1 MRHLVKHALESR
13 SLICCRRVNGGD
25 VVTGR
30 IRKWIESG
38 SIRDDGPFLTRI
50 GVERV
55 GREWCG
61 RRHGNAAEPPRNR
74 VSIVPAGMR
83 MVCGSAPDGD
93 PGALGHF
100 LLEGIS
106 GVCESM
112 G

>member
-1 MRHLVKHALESR
+1 MRHLVKDALESR
-13 SLICCRRVNGGD
+13 SLIRCRRVNGGD

-38 SIRDDGPFLTRI
+38 SIRDDGPFLTRL
-50 GVERV
+50 GLKEF
-55 GREWCG
+55 GP
-61 RRHGNAAEPPRNR
+61 NAVAGGTVMPRNR

>member
-1 MRHLVKHALESR
+1 MVGTLLPAVSG
-13 SLICCRRVNGGD
+13 NGLNRAPSATT
-25 VVTGR
+25 VL
-30 IRKWIESG
+30 
-38 SIRDDGPFLTRI
+38 FLPVLGLKELGAN
-50 GVERV
+50 GVAGGTV
-55 GREWCG
+55 M
-61 RRHGNAAEPPRNR
+61 PRNR

>member
-1 MRHLVKHALESR
+1 MRHLVKDALESR
-13 SLICCRRVNGGD
+13 SLIRCRRVNGGD

-38 SIRDDGPFLTRI
+38 SNRDDGPFLTRI
-50 GVERV
+50 GLKSLARMVWPEA
-55 GREWCG
+55 WY
-61 RRHGNAAEPPRNR
+61 AAEPRQYRPCRNED
-74 VSIVPAGMR
+74 GLWE
-83 MVCGSAPDGD
+83 CPDGD